1 MRAAMAHHPGDY
13 RWSSYRSNALDGSD
27 VLIAPHELYNKLGA
41 GGLERRHYYA
51 ALFEGYIDDATLSQ
65 IRAATEAGVVMGN
78 DRFRQEIAEA
88 LDRRIEKTTHGG
100 DRKSK
105 GFRSGGGSSSTLTP

>member
-41 GGLERRHYYA
+41 DGLERRHYYA